1 MGARLN
7 RNMSFLDRLLRAV
20 AGVVLIYIGFFA
32 THLVDNII
40 INLLLGLL
48 GLLNLA
54 AALTAFCPVYKLADF
69 NTEKDNK
76 H

>member
-1 MGARLN
+1 MGARFN
-7 RNMSFLDRLLRAV
+7 RNMSFLDRLLRAI
-20 AGVVLIYIGFFA
+20 AGIMLIYIGFIA
-32 THLVDNII
+32 THLVHNTI

-54 AALTAFCPVYKLADF
+54 ASLTAFCPVYKLANFD
-69 NTEKDNK
+69 TEKRNN